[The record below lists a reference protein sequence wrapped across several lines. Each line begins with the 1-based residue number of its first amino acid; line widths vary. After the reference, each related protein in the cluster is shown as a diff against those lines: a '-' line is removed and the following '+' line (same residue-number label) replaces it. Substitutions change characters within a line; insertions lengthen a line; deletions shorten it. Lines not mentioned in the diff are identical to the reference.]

1 MTFRGSPVKALRIGT
16 GPILALLIA
25 LSLAGCFLESPDG
38 SGIEGHAARPTV
50 STPSTTGKALAARPG
65 VSDTTILFGQSA
77 AFSGPAQEL
86 GRNMRLGIE
95 AAFHE
100 VNQRG
105 GVHGRR
111 LLLSYKD
118 DGYEPQAAID
128 NTKDLIRKGNI
139 FALIG
144 AVGTPTSRSAAPVA
158 ADAGVP
164 YIAPF
169 TGAGLLR
176 EAGFLEKEQLE
187 KIINLRA
194 SYKQETE
201 EMVARLTTDLGIK
214 RIAVMYQDDSY
225 GRAGYVGV
233 IEALKRRGMEPVSIG
248 WYPRNTTAVKTGLL
262 DLSGGSPEAVI
273 VIGAYQPVA
282 SLVSWARYTGMKPV
296 FMTVSFVGSNAL
308 AEQLGPGGAG
318 VVVTQVVPFPTGDA
332 LPVVSKYRRALA
344 EYEPGAEPGFVS
356 LEGYLAG
363 RLAIFGLEK
372 CGGGVDRKCFLEV
385 LQNSADFDI
394 DGFPLGYGEDDNQGS
409 DAVFLTI
416 IGEDGGYR
424 TVESLRDFPR

>member
-1 MTFRGSPVKALRIGT
+1 M
-16 GPILALLIA
+16 
-25 LSLAGCFLESPDG
+25 
-38 SGIEGHAARPTV
+38 
-50 STPSTTGKALAARPG
+50 
-65 VSDTTILFGQSA
+65 
-77 AFSGPAQEL
+77 
-86 GRNMRLGIE
+86 
-95 AAFHE
+95 
-100 VNQRG
+100 
-105 GVHGRR
+105 
-111 LLLSYKD
+111 
-118 DGYEPQAAID
+118 
-128 NTKDLIRKGNI
+128 
-139 FALIG
+139 IG

-296 FMTVSFVGSNAL
+296 FMTLSFVGSNAL
-308 AEQLGPGGAG
+308 AEQLGLI
-318 VVVTQVVPFPTGDA
+318 VCSCSMLMLYD
-332 LPVVSKYRRALA
+332 S
-344 EYEPGAEPGFVS
+344 
-356 LEGYLAG
+356 
-363 RLAIFGLEK
+363 
-372 CGGGVDRKCFLEV
+372 
-385 LQNSADFDI
+385 
-394 DGFPLGYGEDDNQGS
+394 
-409 DAVFLTI
+409 
-416 IGEDGGYR
+416 
-424 TVESLRDFPR
+424 